1 MGSSKRFGVKKKG
14 REIEEWFFDTSKKNA
29 GFLGATGSDS
39 HLTWLEDKEEDEI
52 SIHLT
57 DQVTGEH
64 RFLGRISKHVDEAE
78 AELIIYSSMKPQ
90 LISDERFSEEII
102 CITDKLMEY
111 SDVPRSVSDKE
122 QKRGKKLVEYFDE
135 VVSKIIL

>member
-14 REIEEWFFDTSKKNA
+14 REIEEWFFATSKKNA

-57 DQVTGEH
+57 DQITGEH
-64 RFLGRISKHVDEAE
+64 RFLGRISKHMDE
-78 AELIIYSSMKPQ
+78 AELIIYSARVS
-90 LISDERFSEEII
+90 
-102 CITDKLMEY
+102 
-111 SDVPRSVSDKE
+111 PRN
-122 QKRGKKLVEYFDE
+122 G
-135 VVSKIIL
+135 SKGIELKSYPLYTW